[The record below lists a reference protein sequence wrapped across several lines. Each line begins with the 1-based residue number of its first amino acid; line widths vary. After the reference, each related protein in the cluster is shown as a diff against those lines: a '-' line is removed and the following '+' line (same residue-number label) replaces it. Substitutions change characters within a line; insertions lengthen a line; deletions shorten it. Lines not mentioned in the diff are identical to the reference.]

1 MDWYC
6 LLFFLKSFVSCL
18 FYSFPSLVFMF
29 PWFTILGVLMLMC
42 VPYFYVDLI
51 YFCMLVISVF
61 HTCSQSVIYYLSILS
76 ENYVVTALFWYI
88 MLNPK
93 QLKMTS
99 VELYK

>member
-1 MDWYC
+1 
-6 LLFFLKSFVSCL
+6 
-18 FYSFPSLVFMF
+18 
-29 PWFTILGVLMLMC
+29 MLMF

-61 HTCSQSVIYYLSILS
+61 DTCSQSVIYYLS
-76 ENYVVTALFWYI
+76 ENYVVTALFCFI

>member
-1 MDWYC
+1 
-6 LLFFLKSFVSCL
+6 
-18 FYSFPSLVFMF
+18 MF
-29 PWFTILGVLMLMC
+29 

-61 HTCSQSVIYYLSILS
+61 DTCSQSVIYYLSILS
-76 ENYVVTALFWYI
+76 EHYVVTALFCFI